1 MSLGFARDSVLNLSS
16 LAADKS
22 SNISEST
29 SSNTRHESSK
39 SFSITNKDNDKL
51 IVVTHYMQESSV
63 QEVPSEA
70 NKSPSVKETSFQ
82 GHYSGFAVDYAEYQE
97 YGMTYESYPYTGHYF
112 GVKKNKSNG
121 WWCCLM
127 PWMDANRRIE
137 GEEEDKPVEV
147 LSNTS
152 FSDVE
157 SVKSDDDI
165 STESALYG
173 ERLTGNE
180 RAAVMARLR
189 LTNPESS
196 PRSQIINEKGGLL
209 DTAASSPP
217 KHRESDSEEKKEDS
231 VSKIRDLKS
240 ILRKGSVAS
249 KSIAN
254 LLASKKPSDS
264 ENGRRRSLFP
274 EQYQISEKVLKHV
287 QFAAMARVVAVKSK
301 NEMSDLQ
308 KSLIWWQKQDYED
321 FKKTSR
327 MIAKAMCEG
336 GSEVWLSS
344 NNAWQSKASRIGSNH
359 RAIHLSDRSA
369 IVKSDE
375 DKKISSDGNKWWHH
389 FGHSRR
395 GLEHI
400 ASVEEGRQRQA
411 NVRISIRVVIDE
423 QRRQKMYN
431 KVDAEK
437 LRMLS
442 LQYTSWARDLA
453 LAAAASDAEAVEVD
467 FSEQRKTRE
476 FYILKHARVQG
487 GFHEKL
493 PSFMMPTKMNPQHLD
508 QNTSTQIRIRQKAS
522 RIQTPT
528 ISRKEN
534 AVITIEPI
542 HDASSTM
549 TTSHSISSISSSI
562 SKQAA
567 GFGTSNV
574 DVSAI
579 LSGMGNVE
587 SGSNTLST
595 MQQPTYV
602 PSVGAH

>member
-16 LAADKS
+16 LANDRNGLS
-22 SNISEST
+22 PEST
-29 SSNTRHESSK
+29 SSNVENEPT
-39 SFSITNKDNDKL
+39 SFSIVKEQTDKL
-51 IVVTHYMQESSV
+51 I
-63 QEVPSEA
+63 EVPHTYQDTPDQDAISET
-70 NKSPSVKETSFQ
+70 KEPPPQKDTTFH
-82 GHYSGFAVDYAEYQE
+82 GHYSGFAVDYADYQE
-97 YGMTYESYPYTGHYF
+97 YGMTYESFPFTGHQF
-112 GVKKNKSNG
+112 GIKKSNDNG

-127 PWMDANRRIE
+127 PWIAINRKIE
-137 GEEEDKPVEV
+137 GEEEDEKPSEV

-152 FSDVE
+152 FSDAE
-157 SVKSDDDI
+157 SLKSDDDI
-165 STESALYG
+165 STDGALYG
-173 ERLTGNE
+173 EKLTENE

-189 LTNPESS
+189 LTNPEASS
-196 PRSQIINEKGGLL
+196 NSQMTSEKGGLL
-209 DTAASSPP
+209 DVKSLSS
-217 KHRESDSEEKKEDS
+217 KTRESDVEEKKDDN
-231 VSKIRDLKS
+231 VTKTRDLRS
-240 ILRKGSVAS
+240 ILRKGSVSSRSKLNLKAAS
-249 KSIAN
+249 Q
-254 LLASKKPSDS
+254 KPFDA

-274 EQYQISEKVLKHV
+274 EQYQKSEKVIKHV

-308 KSLIWWQKQDYED
+308 RSLIWWQKEDYED

-327 MIAKAMCEG
+327 IIAKAMCEG

-344 NNAWQSKASRIGSNH
+344 NNAWQSKASRIGTNP

-369 IVKSDE
+369 IVKSEE
-375 DKKISSDGNKWWHH
+375 DKKVSSDGNKWWHH

-431 KVDAEK
+431 KVDPEK

-476 FYILKHARVQG
+476 FYILKQARVQG

-493 PSFMMPTKMNPQHLD
+493 PSFMMPSTMNPQHLD

-522 RIQTPT
+522 RLQTPT

-542 HDASSTM
+542 HDTPSVT
-549 TTSHSISSISSSI
+549 TTSQVSSSI
-562 SKQAA
+562 SKKAA
-567 GFGTSNV
+567 GFGTTNV

-579 LSGMGNVE
+579 LTGMGNVE
-587 SGSNTLST
+587 SGSTTIST
-595 MQQPTYV
+595 MPQPTYI